1 MDESKRNSLNAAADR
16 IFRGYYRHCQDR
28 DQDTLFNLLG
38 ALHSFNDKLPKES
51 KLFHS
56 PNFVGLKALRNLF
69 HHHDELLH
77 KVKIIA
83 ASELPMTCELAQV
96 TLVETSSVER
106 ASSLPRE
113 PQPDTVRSA
122 FRRYG
127 DVCDIEPAIFNVV
140 VDVFEKVQSLR
151 LIPTSEEFE
160 LVLQSYQMEQE
171 RGLDHRVSGSI
182 HTHAGHVDTI
192 FRNLLTMN

>member
-1 MDESKRNSLNAAADR
+1 MDEGKRSSLNAAADR
-16 IFRGYYRHCQDR
+16 VFRGYYRHCQDR
-28 DQDTLFNLLG
+28 DQDTLFNLLT

-51 KLFHS
+51 RMFDS
-56 PNFVGLKALRNLF
+56 WNFVGLKALRNLF
-69 HHHDELLH
+69 HHHEELLH

-96 TLVETSSVER
+96 TLVANSSVER

-113 PQPDTVRSA
+113 SQPDTVRGA

-140 VDVFEKVQSLR
+140 VDVFEKVQSLG
-151 LIPTSEEFE
+151 LGPTSEEFD
-160 LVLQSYQMEQE
+160 LVRQSYQVEQD
-171 RGLDHRVSGSI
+171 RGIDHRVSGSI
-182 HTHAGHVDTI
+182 QAHAGHIETI
-192 FRNLLTMN
+192 FSSIMAMD